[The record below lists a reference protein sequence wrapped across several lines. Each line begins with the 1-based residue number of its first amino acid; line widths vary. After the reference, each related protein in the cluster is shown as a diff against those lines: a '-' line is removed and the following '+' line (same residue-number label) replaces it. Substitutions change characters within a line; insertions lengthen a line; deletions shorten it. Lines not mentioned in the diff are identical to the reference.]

1 MRIRDKWNTFNECVR
16 KHPEIIELP
25 DYKPKGST
33 SYPQSFEN
41 ALIMIAKK
49 NHVNPSRLNVDDW
62 WLMDGVINDLKGNPI
77 FYYDAEYTNREDL
90 FRDDSK
96 VKFSTIH
103 VPIEKIDYFKTHP
116 KSVYVRGNLET
127 ILVLRGNII
136 VENFDKDNIAW
147 DVSTKWG
154 SRDFIAVHSF
164 SAYQHGHVKSGSLKK
179 WMIFV
184 KELMGLEYYWV

>member
-90 FRDDSK
+90 FRDDGK

-103 VPIEKIDYFKTHP
+103 VPIEKIDYFRTHP
-116 KSVYVRGNLET
+116 KSVYVCGNLEMV
-127 ILVLRGNII
+127 LVLRGNII

>member
-90 FRDDSK
+90 FRDDGK

>member
-1 MRIRDKWNTFNECVR
+1 MRVRDKWNTFNECVR

-90 FRDDSK
+90 FRDDGK

>member
-62 WLMDGVINDLKGNPI
+62 WLMDGAINDLKGNSI

-90 FRDDSK
+90 FRDDGK

>member
-33 SYPQSFEN
+33 SYPQSLEN

-62 WLMDGVINDLKGNPI
+62 WLMDGAINDLKGNSI